1 MIVRLEKSLL
11 IVILMEEVN
20 MDELS
25 FEEWLNIKGITI
37 IGQHFSYDRNISKN
51 DIISQINLI
60 VELQKALLGCS
71 FNELNRI
78 KSTIGKEVESYKVQI
93 RRLQKHYDY
102 IFNRT
107 CTNEIENFIL
117 SNGKIMLTQAVNA
130 LNYIDEHDYFGVI
143 RRSMNRSEICL
154 GKVDKNNL
162 RRNKNK
168 IEIGTVKAMT
178 YNLVE
183 EDLYNYIKRL
193 QRKELDIDEE
203 ELLKVFVYGS
213 HLSYNSIDYL
223 KGLLSYPKDFL
234 KVWERY
240 RNSKKGR
247 ITSMYHTLNISS
259 MEYEENEKEKNEAE
273 ALLELKR
280 SLKYESKSFIV

>member
-1 MIVRLEKSLL
+1 
-11 IVILMEEVN
+11 

-25 FEEWLNIKGITI
+25 FEKWLGIKGITI
-37 IGQHFSYDRNISKN
+37 IGQHFSYDRNISKS

-60 VELQKALLGCS
+60 VELHKTLLGCNFS
-71 FNELNRI
+71 ELSRI
-78 KSTIGKEVESYKVQI
+78 KSIIGREVESYKVQI

-102 IFNRT
+102 IFNKT
-107 CTNEIENFIL
+107 CENEVENFIL
-117 SNGKIMLTQAVNA
+117 SNGKIMLTQAINA
-130 LNYIDEHDYFGVI
+130 LKYIDEHDYFGVI
-143 RRSMNRSEICL
+143 RRSMNRNEICL

-162 RRNKNK
+162 RKNKDK

-193 QRKELDIDEE
+193 QRKQLDIDEE
-203 ELLKVFVYGS
+203 ELLKAFVYQS

-234 KVWERY
+234 KMWERY
-240 RNSKKGR
+240 RNSRKEH
-247 ITSMYHTLNISS
+247 ISSIYHTLNING
-259 MEYEENEKEKNEAE
+259 MKCTENEKVKNDSEV
-273 ALLELKR
+273 LLELQR

>member
-1 MIVRLEKSLL
+1 
-11 IVILMEEVN
+11 

-37 IGQHFSYDRNISKN
+37 IGQRFSYDRNISKN

-60 VELQKALLGCS
+60 VELHKNLLGCS
-71 FNELNRI
+71 FNGLNRI
-78 KSTIGKEVESYKVQI
+78 KSTIGKEIESYKVQI

-102 IFNRT
+102 IFNKA
-107 CTNEIENFIL
+107 CTSEIENFIL
-117 SNGKIMLTQAVNA
+117 SNGKIMLTQAVSA
-130 LNYIDEHDYFGVI
+130 LNYIDEHDYFGII

-162 RRNKNK
+162 RRNKDK

-203 ELLKVFVYGS
+203 ELLKAFVYES

-240 RNSKKGR
+240 RNSKKGN
-247 ITSMYHTLNISS
+247 ITNMCRTLDISS
-259 MEYEENEKEKNEAE
+259 MEYEENDKGKSEAE
-273 ALLELKR
+273 ALVELKR